1 MLANNFVIIL
11 NHVGPD
17 VMHYISERIL
27 ATNGVQAVLPCKSV
41 NNDGKYKVLV
51 QKSHYHQTRE
61 RFMEEL
67 TGWINENAAVDAKA
81 TLDKYPGSPE
91 VAPISSDGF
100 SRGEHS
106 YMNISINT
114 AFTVGSAISDT
125 SFPSYVVQDMTPA
138 ASETSTLGG
147 SRNASS
153 DRTRTWADLATGRG
167 SSVTLASDR
176 EFSTVMDQSTIIS
189 DLASSRVEVENLKSK
204 LAQLEA
210 EREEQHK
217 AIADT
222 VQEQVSKAVEAQ
234 MSILSAQ
241 MTQLFAGLVSTLQ
254 QPSGAAPK
262 RNAQAFDMEDSLNDY
277 QQQEENSF
285 HSTASS

>member
-1 MLANNFVIIL
+1 
-11 NHVGPD
+11 
-17 VMHYISERIL
+17 
-27 ATNGVQAVLPCKSV
+27 
-41 NNDGKYKVLV
+41 
-51 QKSHYHQTRE
+51 
-61 RFMEEL
+61 
-67 TGWINENAAVDAKA
+67 
-81 TLDKYPGSPE
+81 
-91 VAPISSDGF
+91 
-100 SRGEHS
+100 
-106 YMNISINT
+106 
-114 AFTVGSAISDT
+114 
-125 SFPSYVVQDMTPA
+125 MTPA